1 MLTNPEPSYLILKG
15 HQIDLNKSL
24 VEGWEASPNY
34 ARIFP
39 AALQSFAL
47 LTQFSWAIRN
57 MNQLATRIFSPS
69 VLPQLIHEI
78 HQGHLI
84 RRVWVKIC
92 WNGSERAIFLLDN
105 NSTRLQRKDIYIYT
119 HEKIFYYYLSLTYLC
134 LSLSIYSSIYLS
146 IHLCYISSPI
156 SLIWIAYHGF
166 FFECSKPTY
175 HINCR
180 ATYLVN
186 SIY

>member
-1 MLTNPEPSYLILKG
+1 MFTNPEPSYLILKG

-47 LTQFSWAIRN
+47 LTKFPWAIQN

-105 NSTRLQRKDIYIYT
+105 NSTRLQRKDIYIYVYT
-119 HEKIFYYYLSLTYLC
+119 WKNILLLSISSVPLSLPIYLF
-134 LSLSIYSSIYLS
+134 IYLS
-146 IHLCYISSPI
+146 ETVYPSMLYKSSPI

-166 FFECSKPTY
+166 LFRMLKTNISNNQQKP
-175 HINCR
+175 
-180 ATYLVN
+180 VG
-186 SIY
+186 

>member
-119 HEKIFYYYLSLTYLC
+119 WKNILLLSISYVPLSLPIYLF
-134 LSLSIYSSIYLS
+134 IYLS
-146 IHLCYISSPI
+146 VYPSMLYII
-156 SLIWIAYHGF
+156 SHFIDLNSLSWILFRMLKTNISH
-166 FFECSKPTY
+166 
-175 HINCR
+175 
-180 ATYLVN
+180 
-186 SIY
+186 

>member
-1 MLTNPEPSYLILKG
+1 MFTNPEPSYLILKG

-24 VEGWEASPNY
+24 VEGWEASPNFY

-47 LTQFSWAIRN
+47 LTKFPWAIQN

-69 VLPQLIHEI
+69 LLPQLIHEI

-92 WNGSERAIFLLDN
+92 RNGSERAIFLLDN
-105 NSTRLQRKDIYIYT
+105 HSTRLQRKDIYIHMKNILLLSILYVP
-119 HEKIFYYYLSLTYLC
+119 LSLPIYLF
-134 LSLSIYSSIYLS
+134 IYLS
-146 IHLCYISSPI
+146 VYPSVLYKSSPI

-166 FFECSKPTY
+166 LFRMLKTNIS
-175 HINCR
+175 H
-180 ATYLVN
+180 
-186 SIY
+186 

>member
-105 NSTRLQRKDIYIYT
+105 NSTRLQRKDIYIHMKKYFT
-119 HEKIFYYYLSLTYLC
+119 TIYLLRTSVSPYLFIH
-134 LSLSIYSSIYLS
+134 LSICLSIYVIY
-146 IHLCYISSPI
+146 HLPFH
-156 SLIWIAYHGF
+156 W
-166 FFECSKPTY
+166 FE
-175 HINCR
+175 
-180 ATYLVN
+180 
-186 SIY
+186 

>member
-15 HQIDLNKSL
+15 HQIDLNKAL

-105 NSTRLQRKDIYIYT
+105 NSTRLQRKDIYIYIYT
-119 HEKIFYYYLSLTYLC
+119 WKNILLLSISYVPLSLPIYLF
-134 LSLSIYSSIYLS
+134 IYLS
-146 IHLCYISSPI
+146 VYPSMLYIMSHFIDLNSLSWILFRMLKTNI
-156 SLIWIAYHGF
+156 SH
-166 FFECSKPTY
+166 
-175 HINCR
+175 
-180 ATYLVN
+180 
-186 SIY
+186 